1 MEYPTLA
8 PVNDGSLVLMIGAP
22 ASGKTTLLREVP
34 EHQVVSLDRLRA
46 AVSRPGDQ
54 SATADALVLQQQILT
69 MRLRRG
75 ETTFVDNCS
84 LLAGHREQLLW
95 LAREFGRPTI
105 AVTVDAPY
113 DQLVLRNYARPDEQ
127 RVPED
132 FLRTAHR
139 LARDAR
145 PLLEAE
151 GFDEI
156 RHYRTG
162 STGR

>member
-1 MEYPTLA
+1 MTG
-8 PVNDGSLVLMIGAP
+8 N
-22 ASGKTTLLREVP
+22 
-34 EHQVVSLDRLRA
+34 
-46 AVSRPGDQ
+46 
-54 SATADALVLQQQILT
+54 
-69 MRLRRG
+69 
-75 ETTFVDNCS
+75 NCS

-162 STGR
+162 S